1 MPDTLLVTPT
11 ELVAFDA
18 ASQVS
23 ALSDAGFASSCIAYA
38 QGVLQDVL
46 GYDPFIHAVTQE
58 IDPHGWYAR
67 RGNSYVVYPDS
78 LPAVAVPAGSA
89 FTIGGAALLFNGS
102 WTTSVSYF
110 AGYRRADQEVA
121 GLIGDAT
128 YGLSLLPSNA
138 AVPILPGALRTGLL
152 TASLA
157 VANRLRTGLPGVQTR
172 VQDFGQETVT
182 STSGAFNDVNTLIG
196 RDDEIRAI
204 LRGVAGPYRVVRV

>member
-1 MPDTLLVTPT
+1 MPDTLLVTPA
-11 ELVAFDA
+11 ELVQFDA
-18 ASQVS
+18 ASQVN
-23 ALSDAGFASSCIAYA
+23 ALSQAAFAEACIDYA
-38 QGVLQDVL
+38 QGVLRDVL
-46 GYDPFIHAVTQE
+46 GYDPFIHAETQAV
-58 IDPHGWYAR
+58 DPYSWRARAVYA
-67 RGNSYVVYPDS
+67 DS
-78 LPAVAVPAGSA
+78 LPVVAVPAGSA
-89 FTIGGAALLFNGS
+89 FTVTRGALS
-102 WTTSVSYF
+102 WTSGQPDAVSYF

-121 GLIGDAT
+121 GLIGDAG

-138 AVPILPGALRTGLL
+138 AVPIVPGALRTALL

-182 STSGAFNDVNTLIG
+182 STSGAFNDVNSLIG